1 MHSPAKVSHLLRL
14 LHEAAA
20 EPQYW
25 TAFIEAMVQE
35 TSAACSFVIALPE
48 GDQPPLYHQFGFD
61 DPVLR
66 TYHEHFVHEDL
77 ILDRFRQAG
86 NQHGSWIGNRQ
97 SLLPD
102 AELEASSFYN
112 DYMRPMNLYHQ
123 AGANVGRVANY
134 SLAGMTL
141 VRPRSLGEFD
151 ARTTSLLRLIAPHLK
166 QAFLLHHKLSQ
177 LNLASALLE
186 QGLKSTGV
194 ACLTV
199 NSRGVVQA
207 QTTTAEKLLA
217 QSDGLCLAQGRLQ
230 AVNPKE
236 DRHLESILFTALKT
250 ASNDL
255 DSLGRSAMGGEVCI
269 TRRPPRKPLHLVIT
283 PFQASSEVFHSHPS
297 ALIFLVD
304 PESRTP
310 PRGAL
315 LRRLFGLTPSEAKL
329 AEFLAEGHDV
339 KCCAERMRITEAS
352 ARFVLKRIFQKTSVK
367 SQSALMRLTLSL
379 PCLPEDKGATRT

>member
-1 MHSPAKVSHLLRL
+1 MHSPAKISHLLRL

-20 EPQYW
+20 EPQHW

-48 GDQPPLYHQFGFD
+48 DNQPPLYHQFGFD

-86 NQHGSWIGNRQ
+86 NEHGSWIGNRQ

-102 AELEASSFYN
+102 TELEASSFYN

-151 ARTTSLLRLIAPHLK
+151 ARTTTLLRLIAPHLK
-166 QAFLLHHKLSQ
+166 QAFLLHHKLNQ
-177 LNLASALLE
+177 LNLGNGLLE
-186 QGLKSTGV
+186 QSLEATGV

-199 NSRGVVQA
+199 DSQGTVHA
-207 QTTTAEKLLA
+207 QTPTAEKLLV
-217 QSDGLCLAQGRLQ
+217 QSDGLCLTHGRLQ
-230 AVNPKE
+230 ALNPKE
-236 DRHLESILFTALKT
+236 DRHLESILFSALKT
-250 ASNDL
+250 ASSDI
-255 DSLGRSAMGGEVCI
+255 DSFGRSPMGGEVRI
-269 TRRPPRKPLHLVIT
+269 TRRPPRKPLHIVVM
-283 PFQASSEVFHSHPS
+283 PYRSGSEILESHAS
-297 ALIFLVD
+297 ALVFLVD
-304 PESRTP
+304 PESKTP

-329 AEFLAEGHDV
+329 AELLAEGHDV

-352 ARFVLKRIFQKTSVK
+352 ARFVLKRVFQKTSVK

-379 PCLPEDKGATRT
+379 PCLPEERAALR

>member
-20 EPQYW
+20 EPQHW

-48 GDQPPLYHQFGFD
+48 DHHPPLYHQFGFE

-66 TYHEHFVHEDL
+66 SYNEHFVHEDL

-86 NQHGSWIGNRQ
+86 NLHGSWIGNRQ

-166 QAFLLHHKLSQ
+166 QAFQLHHKLSQ
-177 LNLASALLE
+177 LNLGNSLLE
-186 QGLKSTGV
+186 QGLETTGV
-194 ACLTV
+194 ACVTID
-199 NSRGVVQA
+199 SRGTVQS
-207 QTTTAEKLLA
+207 QTAAAEKLIS
-217 QSDGLCLAQGRLQ
+217 QSDGLCLTQGRLQ

-236 DRHLESILFTALKT
+236 DRLLESILFSALKT
-250 ASNDL
+250 TSNGI
-255 DSLGRSAMGGEVCI
+255 DSGHAAIGGEI
-269 TRRPPRKPLHLVIT
+269 RISRRPPRKPLHLVVT
-283 PFQASSEVFHSHPS
+283 PFRSGIEILQSHPS
-297 ALIFLVD
+297 ALVFLVD

-329 AEFLAEGHDV
+329 AELLAEGHDV

-352 ARFVLKRIFQKTSVK
+352 ARFVLKRVFQKTSVK
-367 SQSALMRLTLSL
+367 SQSSLMRLTLSL
-379 PCLPEDKGATRT
+379 PCLPEERAALR